1 MWKAKEKILTYMFN
15 TKISEVGMIASQTIE
30 AKAIGLNLSWDKLS
44 LLIWVPIQNRPIKR
58 QILFISFK

>member
-44 LLIWVPIQNRPIKR
+44 LLIWVPMQKRPIKR